1 MVALVKSRQQ
11 QRARVANFFGKG
23 ADVVKDAAAV
33 LEELEAENETLPP
46 ITERIFGELMD
57 KKVITSKGIDW
68 QTRFAV
74 LGTDKLSFT
83 SGPADDA
90 VIEFIP
96 LYEIEQVYLEDVD
109 AVNGH
114 DSGCNVLNAKESK
127 KPGSIPAHLHRT
139 ASILDGVDVVVA
151 VHDAK
156 TRQEVLSRLEKQE
169 QAQSHRIPEKQ
180 LTIATIDGGYNAGK
194 TFIYRL
200 HGKDKKMAHEAFH
213 DFVFREI
220 KQAVKIAKAKE
231 RNRLIWL
238 EHGDSILSMLRKK
251 TAIMHE
257 SQPFQIAVATLIIA
271 GFCIDLAEAQ
281 VLPEPNSGL
290 DLLFFRIDLALTAFF
305 VVEFAINLFAKSR
318 NWFEEFL
325 GSKHDMFDLV
335 IVMISVLAIAGFN
348 HIYII

>member
-1 MVALVKSRQQ
+1 MREKEVH
-11 QRARVANFFGKG
+11 
-23 ADVVKDAAAV
+23 
-33 LEELEAENETLPP
+33 LE
-46 ITERIFGELMD
+46 
-57 KKVITSKGIDW
+57 
-68 QTRFAV
+68 
-74 LGTDKLSFT
+74 
-83 SGPADDA
+83 SGP
-90 VIEFIP
+90 
-96 LYEIEQVYLEDVD
+96 
-109 AVNGH
+109 
-114 DSGCNVLNAKESK
+114 CN
-127 KPGSIPAHLHRT
+127 
-139 ASILDGVDVVVA
+139 GVDVVVA

-169 QAQSHRIPEKQ
+169 RAQSHRIPEKQ

-200 HGKDKKMAHEAFH
+200 HGKDKMAHEPFH

-220 KQAVKIAKAKE
+220 KQAVKIAKVKD

-238 EHGDSILSMLRKK
+238 EHGDSILSMMRKK
-251 TAIMHE
+251 TAILHE
-257 SQPFQIAVATLIIA
+257 SQPFQISVATLIIA

-281 VLPEPNSGL
+281 VLPAPNSEL

-335 IVMISVLAIAGFN
+335 IVMISVLAIAGSGFN
-348 HIYII
+348 PNVSSPTLRLLRLVRVLPIVCVCVCVCVCVRVYVCDRGIKGQNRIQHFSKQF

>member
-23 ADVVKDAAAV
+23 ADVVNDAAAV

-57 KKVITSKGIDW
+57 KKVITSKGIGW

-109 AVNGH
+109 AVNEH
-114 DSGCNVLNAKESK
+114 DRGRNVLNANESR
-127 KPGSIPAHLHRT
+127 KPGSTPAHLHHT

-151 VHDAK
+151 VQDAK

-169 QAQSHRIPEKQ
+169 RAQSHRIPEKQ

-200 HGKDKKMAHEAFH
+200 HGKDKMAHEPFH

-220 KQAVKIAKAKE
+220 KQAVKIAKVKE

-238 EHGDSILSMLRKK
+238 EHGDSILSMMRKK
-251 TAIMHE
+251 TAILHE
-257 SQPFQIAVATLIIA
+257 SQPFQISVATLIIA

-281 VLPEPNSGL
+281 VLPPLWSASQRWGFRRCGRPSPAVWLKANSP
-290 DLLFFRIDLALTAFF
+290 RLT
-305 VVEFAINLFAKSR
+305 ST
-318 NWFEEFL
+318 
-325 GSKHDMFDLV
+325 
-335 IVMISVLAIAGFN
+335 
-348 HIYII
+348 